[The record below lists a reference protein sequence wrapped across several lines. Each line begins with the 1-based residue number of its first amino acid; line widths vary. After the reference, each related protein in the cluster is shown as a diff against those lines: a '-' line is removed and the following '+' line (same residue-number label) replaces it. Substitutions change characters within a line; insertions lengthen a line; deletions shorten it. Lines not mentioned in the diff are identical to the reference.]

1 VKRLARV
8 TIALLLAGVAA
19 LLGGD
24 ATRPAHADATTL
36 DAGLAVVDLTPDRPV
51 PLAGYAARFGQVSD
65 GVHDPVKARALVLDD
80 GATKVAIVSVD
91 LLGVTREAK
100 AAVVERVARRGFTS
114 ATVFLTATHTHAGP
128 GGLASIPLFRPMT
141 GLFDRARFDE
151 VTEKIALA
159 IERADDARAPAT
171 LRFGATR
178 APGLQRNREAEG
190 GPVDDRL
197 RVLRVDGLDGRPRGL
212 VVHFAAHPT
221 ILPAGNR
228 KISAEWPG
236 AMCDAL
242 EARYPDAIAMLLQG
256 ALGDV
261 APAGVDGD
269 GFDAMTTYGRRVAEH
284 SIDAVEGARAL
295 PDARLSAHAAT
306 PALPPTIA
314 GPLLGRSTG
323 SALAPGERGDRPL
336 PVVAREHPRAE
347 AGLPPPA
354 PPSVEFGALK
364 VTASGPVSALILL
377 GAPGEPTGAC
387 AAEVE
392 APFER
397 LDGGDGEPA
406 VLTVACAND
415 HLGYFTDRAAFRR
428 GGYEASLNVVGPD
441 AAAWLRGAFQRTGVL
456 PFPVRSG
463 STPPFG
469 PARETIVVTGDSPH
483 ALGLAHGRALA
494 WQIWDLLR
502 AAEGRFAVEAEKS
515 GLLRQLLMP
524 ALATGL
530 APKDLVVPA
539 LVLAARR
546 LQRHVPDAYLDE
558 MEGVAVGAGVPY
570 DAILLEN
577 LFLTLAEQPEP
588 TALLQLP
595 VRCTNAFFAGPA
607 TTLGQA
613 VLVSTLDWGMEDVLG
628 PRTVTLIVDP
638 PTGHAFASVTW
649 PGMVGVLRAMGTQGL
664 AVSEESVAC
673 PDDARADG
681 VPINLLLRDVVQHA
695 TGLDDAVRRV
705 VGAPGTCGYH
715 VTLVDGHRRDARVVE
730 RSATRVQVRRPVDG
744 VLFGCDPTE
753 GACFDGTC
761 DPRLPRADGS
771 STKRYA
777 ACRPAFRAL
786 VGRVDVRR
794 ALDAFAGADGVFNDG
809 TLLACAF
816 EPQTGRFLTATRAR
830 VDPDPA
836 TGSVAFAAHDLL
848 ALLGRART
856 TAWAPRAADVDGA
869 GVVEGTPFALGP
881 IERVPLSF
889 PSPLPSGVARNDA
902 VTAALFRPKGRD
914 AVGVV
919 IHLPAWRERDLAAES
934 LVAAGLASQ
943 GLAVVLMPLP
953 WQASR
958 TADGVPAGEWTLSAD
973 LARTREA
980 WRQGLADVLRL
991 SRWLETAKGFG
1002 PDRQAVFGI
1011 SLGGHVASIA
1021 LGAYPERFRAGAFV
1035 LAGGGLD
1042 RALDAQEVHLQAA
1055 AQDLAAR
1062 GVTRPDVV
1070 GMVDVLDPANWANAA
1085 RRDDVFLVGARADEI
1100 VPAAQVEVLAAAWGG
1115 AHVLWLEGS
1124 HMGALKEAPRILEEV
1139 TRHLKA
1145 RFATR

>member
-1 VKRLARV
+1 MNRLARLARL
-8 TIALLLAGVAA
+8 TRRLALALAVVLIPWTAA
-19 LLGGD
+19 LVGPDVRG
-24 ATRPAHADATTL
+24 RAHADATTL
-36 DAGLAVVDLTPDRPV
+36 DAGLAVVDLTPDGPV
-51 PLAGYAARFGQVSD
+51 PLAGYAARLGQVSA
-65 GVHDPVKARALVLDD
+65 GVHHPVKARALVHDD

-100 AAVVERVARRGFTS
+100 TAVVERVARRGFTS

-141 GLFDRARFDE
+141 GPFDRARFDA
-151 VTEKIALA
+151 VTGKIALA
-159 IERADDARAPAT
+159 IERADDARAPAR
-171 LRFGATR
+171 LRHGATR
-178 APGLQRNREAEG
+178 APGLQRNREQEG

-221 ILPAGNR
+221 ILPAAHR
-228 KISAEWPG
+228 EVSAEWPG

-242 EARYPDAIAMLLQG
+242 EARYPGATAMLLQG

-261 APAGVDGD
+261 APTGVDGS
-269 GFDAMTTYGRRVAEH
+269 GVDAMTAYGRRVAEH
-284 SIDAVEGARAL
+284 GIDAVEGAQAL

-306 PALPPTIA
+306 VALPPTIA
-314 GPLLGRSTG
+314 GALLGRATG
-323 SALAPGERGDRPL
+323 SALAPS
-336 PVVAREHPRAE
+336 AA
-347 AGLPPPA
+347 PA
-354 PPSVEFGALK
+354 VEFGTLK
-364 VTASGPVSALILL
+364 VTSSGLAPPLVLL
-377 GAPGEPTGAC
+377 GVPGEPTGAC

-392 APFER
+392 APFEH
-397 LDGGDGEPA
+397 LDAGIGEHA
-406 VLTVACAND
+406 LWTVACAND

-428 GGYEASLNVVGPD
+428 GGYEASLTLVGPGS
-441 AAAWLRGAFQRTGVL
+441 AAWLRSGFDRTGV
-456 PFPVRSG
+456 FPIAVPADVR
-463 STPPFG
+463 PRRG
-469 PARETIVVTGDSPH
+469 PAQEVVVVSGRDPRD
-483 ALGLAHGRALA
+483 LGRAHGEALA
-494 WQIWDLLR
+494 GQIGELLR
-502 AAEGRFAVEAEKS
+502 AAEVRFAVEAEKS
-515 GLLRQLLMP
+515 GLAKQLLVP

-530 APKDLVVPA
+530 PPKDLVVPA

-546 LQRHVPDAYLDE
+546 LQRHVPDVYLDE
-558 MEGVAVGAGVPY
+558 MEGVAAGAGVPY

-577 LFLTLAEQPEP
+577 LFLTLAEQPDP
-588 TALLQLP
+588 TALLRLP
-595 VRCTNAFFAGPA
+595 VRCTNACFGGPA

-613 VLVSTLDWGMEDVLG
+613 LLVSTLDWGLEDVLG
-628 PRTVTLIVDP
+628 PRTITLVVNP

-673 PDDARADG
+673 PDDTRPDG

-744 VLFGCDPTE
+744 VLFGCDPTD
-753 GACFDGTC
+753 GACFDGAC
-761 DPRLPRADGS
+761 DARLPRADGS

-777 ACRPAFRAL
+777 ACRPAFEAL
-786 VGRVDVRR
+786 PGRVDARR

-809 TLLACAF
+809 TLLACVF
-816 EPQTGRFLTATRAR
+816 EPQTGRFLTATRAQ

-836 TGSVAFAAHDLL
+836 TGAVTFTAHDLL

-856 TAWAPRAADVDGA
+856 TAWAPRAADVDGE
-869 GVVEGTPFALGP
+869 GVVAGTPFSLGP
-881 IERVPLSF
+881 IERIPLSF

-953 WQASR
+953 WQATR
-958 TADGVPAGEWTLSAD
+958 TADGVPPGEWTLSAD

-991 SRWLETAKGFG
+991 SRWLETAQGFG

-1042 RALDAQEVHLQAA
+1042 RALDAREVHLQAA
-1055 AQDLAAR
+1055 ARDMAAR
-1062 GVTRPDVV
+1062 GVLRPDVI
-1070 GMVDVLDPANWANAA
+1070 GMVDVLDPASWANPA

-1100 VPAAQVEVLAAAWGG
+1100 VPAAQVEMLAAAWGVPTCCG
-1115 AHVLWLEGS
+1115 W
-1124 HMGALKEAPRILEEV
+1124 KEATWAP
-1139 TRHLKA
+1139 
-1145 RFATR
+1145 